1 MQKIQNDIKEIQE
14 YRAEISDISRKLEN
28 IKRDKEQTLLKD
40 QQNRAEIEKLK
51 IAIQDEQNR
60 RNSLGF
66 FKRTEKKNCDDR
78 INKYLEQLEKLEN
91 QLLTDDKITGLTK
104 EINEVQQK
112 LDIAD
117 KQYHKY
123 DKQADELFKKEYQ
136 INLERKNKHR
146 EIERQQNRMRN
157 RNRSRDYLER

>member
-1 MQKIQNDIKEIQE
+1 
-14 YRAEISDISRKLEN
+14 
-28 IKRDKEQTLLKD
+28 
-40 QQNRAEIEKLK
+40 
-51 IAIQDEQNR
+51 
-60 RNSLGF
+60 
-66 FKRTEKKNCDDR
+66 
-78 INKYLEQLEKLEN
+78 KLEN